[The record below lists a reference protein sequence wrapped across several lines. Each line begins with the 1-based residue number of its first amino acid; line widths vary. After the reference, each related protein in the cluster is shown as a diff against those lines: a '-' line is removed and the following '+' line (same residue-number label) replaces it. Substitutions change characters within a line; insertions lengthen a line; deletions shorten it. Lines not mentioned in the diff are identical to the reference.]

1 MNVQKPVYECTGICK
16 QAGRAAL
23 LLQRPASVHL
33 RFKRWTRNYLLD
45 ARPCLLVA
53 EEEDLRGVVVL
64 VLEAPVLRALTDVLG
79 ASGALVKVEESALGE
94 DAAALAGA
102 AGAFS
107 LAVVTFLALVLDVRV
122 LAVLA

>member
-16 QAGRAAL
+16 QAGRAVL

-79 ASGALVKVEESALGE
+79 ASGHSSKWK
-94 DAAALAGA
+94 
-102 AGAFS
+102 S
-107 LAVVTFLALVLDVRV
+107 LLWAKMLLPWQVRPV
-122 LAVLA
+122 PFPWLSSLFWH